1 MKDSWIGPL
10 GVLLLIGCCLLLE
23 TGLIGGGLATGLAA
37 LGYSTTSLVVGG
49 ATLAV
54 LVVAWTYHG
63 RRSGGAQ
70 EQDP

>member
-10 GVLLLIGCCLLLE
+10 GALLLIGCCLLLE

-37 LGYSTTSLVVGG
+37 LGYSTKGLVVG

-54 LVVAWTYHG
+54 LVVAWTYHR